1 LADPQNQIGKVVLI
15 LFVVLLAFDLAPR
28 ILNPAQTPETTTHE
42 ASQQSS
48 KTEDAIPEPTKKKE
62 EHFETQA
69 SYTRDTDPTGKD
81 PFQRTM
87 NTLHVSYCTSW
98 SYKSNFEQLKNYLG
112 SKHTGLYVTGSEYP
126 LTPTKALL
134 SKLLTIVQYA
144 LYALLFFG
152 QQIFDKL
159 GMPPPAI
166 YYRLTQNKAISFI
179 MIMLVMGNINSMLT
193 SSGAFEIEFNDQLIF
208 SKIRTGRMP
217 DVQEIENILAVH
229 GI

>member
-1 LADPQNQIGKVVLI
+1 LADPQNHIGKVVLI

-28 ILNPAQTPETTTHE
+28 ILNPTQTPETTTNE

-48 KTEDAIPEPTKKKE
+48 KTEDVIPEPTKKKE
-62 EHFETQA
+62 QQFETQA
-69 SYTRDTDPTGKD
+69 SYTRDTD

-98 SYKSNFEQLKNYLG
+98 SYKSNFEQLKNYL
-112 SKHTGLYVTGSEYP
+112 TARYPALYITGSEYP
-126 LTPTKALL
+126 LTPSKALL
-134 SKLLTIVQYA
+134 SKLLTVVQYA

-166 YYRLTQNKAISFI
+166 YHRLTQNKAISFI
-179 MIMLVMGNINSMLT
+179 MIMMVMGNINSMLT
-193 SSGAFEIEFNDQLIF
+193 SSGAFEIELNDNLIF

-217 DVQEIENILAVH
+217 DVQEIENILAVS

>member
-1 LADPQNQIGKVVLI
+1 
-15 LFVVLLAFDLAPR
+15 
-28 ILNPAQTPETTTHE
+28 
-42 ASQQSS
+42 
-48 KTEDAIPEPTKKKE
+48 
-62 EHFETQA
+62 
-69 SYTRDTDPTGKD
+69 
-81 PFQRTM
+81 
-87 NTLHVSYCTSW
+87 
-98 SYKSNFEQLKNYLG
+98 
-112 SKHTGLYVTGSEYP
+112 
-126 LTPTKALL
+126 
-134 SKLLTIVQYA
+134 LTIVQYA

-193 SSGAFEIEFNDQLIF
+193 SSGAFEIEFNEQLIF